1 MMALLPRGLLLSL
14 FLAVVAGCT
23 TVPFDYPKQESHAIA
38 ATKKTILGGYAAHW
52 RSSNPGHSGFLG
64 LPKGLDGLGARLKGL
79 DQAQVSVDAQY
90 FLIKPDEA
98 GRLFLGKL
106 LSAADRGVRVRLLVD
121 DIFTP
126 RADHVLATLSSHEN
140 IEIRL
145 FNPLS
150 RRSPVFWS
158 MLWDFTRTNRRMHNK
173 AFIVDGAMAIV
184 GGRNIAEE
192 YFELKPD
199 GNFDD
204 FEVLTI
210 GPVVDE
216 LSASFDEFWNSRLSL
231 PVEALG
237 GKVEPERLEQWRKAM
252 EEVIDGRRPSAYG
265 RATSSKLIQ
274 ELISGERGLEPAK
287 ARVVSDSPQKLK
299 EVRGE
304 EQFLAVAAALMEAVQ
319 TTQRE
324 VTIITPYFLL
334 RERGR
339 NALVEIAK
347 SGVQVRVI
355 TNSLASTNH
364 VPVHA
369 HYRKYRKQLLKAG
382 VQLYEL
388 RADRQPGWET
398 GSRERMTLH
407 TKLFELDGETVVLG
421 SVNLD
426 PRSIEINSELVV
438 FVESSGLSTQLLEF
452 LRQDMPEFTW
462 RLELND
468 RGYLRWHY
476 EGKSGEEV
484 VSGEPGA
491 SIWRRMQANL
501 YRLLPIEHQ
510 L

>member
-1 MMALLPRGLLLSL
+1 MTALLPRGLLLSL
-14 FLAVVAGCT
+14 FLAVTAGCT
-23 TVPFDYPKQESHAIA
+23 TVPLDYPKQESQAIPA
-38 ATKKTILGGYAAHW
+38 ADNTVLGNFAAQW
-52 RSSNPGHSGFLG
+52 RSLHPGHSGFMG

-79 DQAQVSVDAQY
+79 DRAQVSVDAQY
-90 FLIKPDEA
+90 FLLKPDEA

-106 LSAADRGVRVRLLVD
+106 LYAADRGVRVRLLVD

-126 RADHVLATLSSHEN
+126 RDDHVLATLSSHEN

-237 GKVEPERLEQWRKAM
+237 GRVDPERLEQWRKTM
-252 EEVIDGRRPSAYG
+252 EEVIEGSRPSAYG
-265 RATSSKLIQ
+265 RAINSELLQ
-274 ELISGERGLEPAK
+274 ELINGERGLEPAK

-319 TTQRE
+319 AARQE

-334 RERGR
+334 GERGR
-339 NALVEIAK
+339 SALMDIAN

-369 HYRKYRKQLLKAG
+369 HYRKYRKQLLQAG

-388 RADRQPGWET
+388 RADRQPGWKN
-398 GSRERMTLH
+398 GSQERMTLH

-426 PRSIEINSELVV
+426 PRSIEINSELIV
-438 FVESSGLSTQLLEF
+438 FVESSGLSSQLLEF
-452 LRQDMPEFTW
+452 LRQDLPEFTW
-462 RLELND
+462 RLQLNEK
-468 RGYLRWHY
+468 GYLRWHY
-476 EGKSGEEV
+476 EGKSGV
-484 VSGEPGA
+484 QTARGEPGA
-491 SIWRRMQANL
+491 SIWRRMQANI
-501 YRLLPIEHQ
+501 YRLLPIERQ